1 MKTDKIF
8 YQGFLLMLLV
18 QGAVWFKS
26 GSTKLIEGKFPGI
39 LAPILEKFA
48 SNNPY
53 PFYKDFLEKT
63 AIPNTQLIGTL
74 VMWGEFFTSLAI
86 LIGGVYL
93 LFRITNRFLMT
104 VFALGL
110 LGGMFLNLNFWLAA
124 GWTGATKESLNLI
137 MLGVELI
144 GFIVIIKALGNE
156 KN

>member
-1 MKTDKIF
+1 
-8 YQGFLLMLLV
+8 MLLV

-26 GSTKLIEGKFPGI
+26 GSTKLIEGKFPGM

-63 AIPNTQLIGTL
+63 AIPNAQLVGTL
-74 VMWGEFFTSLAI
+74 VMWGELLTSLAI

-93 LFRITNRFLMT
+93 LFRISNRLPMI
-104 VFALGL
+104 VLALGL
-110 LGGMFLNLNFWLAA
+110 LGGIFLNLNFWLAA

-144 GFIVIIKALGNE
+144 GFIVLIKALGNE

>member
-18 QGAVWFKS
+18 QAGVWFKS
-26 GSTKLIEGKFPGI
+26 GSTKLIEGKFPGM

-48 SNNPY
+48 SQNPY
-53 PFYKDFLEKT
+53 PFYKNFLEAT
-63 AIPNTQLIGTL
+63 AIPNAQLVGTL

-86 LIGGVYL
+86 FIGAGYL
-93 LFRITNRFLMT
+93 FFKAPHRFSMIVL
-104 VFALGL
+104 ALGL
-110 LGGMFLNLNFWLAA
+110 VGGMFLNLNFWLAA

-144 GFIVIIKALGNE
+144 GFVVIIKALRQNE
-156 KN
+156 G